1 MLITLFFVL
10 LIILGVVLINKC
22 YDDFLGSIAF
32 GAGIIG
38 IILCLLIIAV
48 VQIPKQAKYEKAVMR
63 REMLEYRLEH
73 KEDEQSGNELLYSD
87 ILQFNQNLYSAK
99 KWSKNLW
106 VNWFWNEK
114 IAELDYIDYLEA
126 DGDKNAQQ

>member
-1 MLITLFFVL
+1 MLITIFFVL
-10 LIILGVVLINKC
+10 LIVLGFILADKFISDFCIPVLVV
-22 YDDFLGSIAF
+22 
-32 GAGIIG
+32 GIVG
-38 IILCLLIIAV
+38 TILCVVAIAC
-48 VQIPKQAKYEKAVMR
+48 VQIPKQSKFEKAVMR

-73 KEDEQSGNELLYSD
+73 KEDDRAGNELLYSD
-87 ILQFNQNLYSAK
+87 ILKFNQDLYSAK

-126 DGDKNAQQ
+126 DGDENVQS